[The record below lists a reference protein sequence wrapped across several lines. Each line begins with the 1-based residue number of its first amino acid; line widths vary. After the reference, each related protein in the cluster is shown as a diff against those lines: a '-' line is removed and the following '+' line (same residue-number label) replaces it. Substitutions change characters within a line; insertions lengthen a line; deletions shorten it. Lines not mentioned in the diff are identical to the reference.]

1 MNYKQIYAIKKAN
14 EERILKVCPNCPNT
28 SGIYFLLR
36 EEDGFK
42 YAYIGQSVNILQRL
56 ADHLQGYQYIDLSIK
71 KHGFYSKENPTGYR
85 VHCLPM
91 PKEMLDEQE
100 QKYIKQYANAGYQ
113 MRNATSGSQGVGKKG
128 LDNQKQPRTYYEGL
142 NNGYE
147 RARKEIAHLFN
158 LHLDYK
164 TNRISRTK
172 TNRKHC
178 KNSRIFWMVI
188 QMDNRY
194 AVYERIKT
202 EIARTAK
209 THEEYEKRIKALA
222 KKLKI

>member
-1 MNYKQIYAIKKAN
+1 MNYKQIYAKKKAN

-42 YAYIGQSVNILQRL
+42 YAYIGQAVKLRERL
-56 ADHLQGYQYIDLSIK
+56 ASHLSGYQHIDLSIK
-71 KHGFYSKENPTGYR
+71 KHGLWSEENPTGYK
-85 VHCLPM
+85 VHFL
-91 PKEMLDEQE
+91 EFSENLLDEME

-113 MRNATSGSQGVGKKG
+113 MRNSTAGSQGKGKHG

-147 RARKEIAHLFN
+147 RARKEIAHLFD

-164 TNRISRTK
+164 TKSDKPN
-172 TNRKHC
+172 
-178 KNSRIFWMVI
+178 KNQQKAYQKFK
-188 QMDNRY
+188 DFLEGEN
-194 AVYERIKT
+194 
-202 EIARTAK
+202 
-209 THEEYEKRIKALA
+209 EKV
-222 KKLKI
+222 